1 MMDKVVL
8 DKLEFHKVLSTLA
21 NYSSTETGRKQILGL
36 IPGFNL
42 NKILKEGQTV
52 SEAKEILIRNIP
64 PQIDFIPD
72 IFDSISQSKIEG
84 VVLSAKKILEIL
96 KLLKN
101 SRSLYQFLKNNSSI
115 APLLSEQLSS
125 LFNDKLLENH
135 IEKVIDENGDI
146 KEKASQKLSEIRKQI
161 REKQNSLVKSISS
174 IMKSLETDGIVRED
188 YLTLRDGRMVIPV
201 KAEHKR
207 QIRGFIH
214 SESATGQTVYIEP
227 EQTLELNNE
236 IITLGFAEKRE
247 IERLLKDVTALI
259 GRNSDKIKDSLLTI
273 SYVDTV
279 FARAKYSI
287 EIIGSFPTIKN
298 DLDFHIND
306 ARHPVLLKKL
316 GRDKTIPLNLKLD
329 EQRVIVITGPNA
341 GGKTVVL
348 KTIGLLSL
356 LLQSGIHIPVDPDS
370 NFHLFNNVLVDI
382 GDEQSLEDDLSTFS
396 SHLTNLKN
404 ILSVSDE
411 NTLVLLDEVGTGT
424 DPTEGSALASA
435 VLLKLRDKG
444 ALVFASTHH
453 GSLKLIANSES
464 GFINAA
470 MEFDHDQLKPTYK
483 FKLGIP
489 GSSYAFEIARRI
501 GVDEKLIDTAA
512 GMMDSDKLKLEVF
525 LSEIEAKSN
534 RLEEKLK
541 HIEIENT
548 RLTGLSDLYKTNI
561 GRLEKEKREI
571 LKKAK
576 SDAEDFLKTVNK
588 KVETA
593 IKEIRESGA
602 QKNVIKETKKI
613 IDELK
618 AEAQNLY
625 SPEVVTEINIS
636 DFRVGNFVMI
646 RETST
651 QGRILQI
658 DSARNKALIESGSIK
673 MQVNLSELVIAN
685 ASKETK
691 AENHHHNLQNLIPQH
706 RLDIRGRKPE
716 EVDFKIIKFLD
727 DSYMNGQDRIEILHG
742 KGTGALKKTVKD
754 ILDKHEKVKNYYFA
768 PIEFGGEGITIVE
781 LK

>member
-36 IPGFNL
+36 IPTFNL

-316 GRDKTIPLNLKLD
+316 GRDKTIPLNFKLD
-329 EQRVIVITGPNA
+329 EQSVIVITGPNA

-716 EVDFKIIKFLD
+716 EVDFEIIKFLD

-742 KGTGALKKTVKD
+742 KGTGVLKKTVKD

>member
-36 IPGFNL
+36 IPTFNL

-101 SRSLYQFLKNNSSI
+101 SRSLSQFLKNNSSI

-316 GRDKTIPLNLKLD
+316 GRDKTIPLNFKLD
-329 EQRVIVITGPNA
+329 GQRVIVITGPNA

-561 GRLEKEKREI
+561 ARLEKEKSEI

-636 DFRVGNFVMI
+636 DFRVGNFVKI
-646 RETST
+646 QETST

>member
-36 IPGFNL
+36 IPTFNL

-101 SRSLYQFLKNNSSI
+101 SRSLSQFLKNNSSI

-316 GRDKTIPLNLKLD
+316 GRDKTIPLNFKLD
-329 EQRVIVITGPNA
+329 GQRVIVITGPNA

-561 GRLEKEKREI
+561 ARLEKEKSEI

-588 KVETA
+588 KVEST

-636 DFRVGNFVMI
+636 DFRVGNFVKI
-646 RETST
+646 QETST

-716 EVDFKIIKFLD
+716 EVDFEIIKFLD

>member
-1 MMDKVVL
+1 MDKVVL

-36 IPGFNL
+36 IPTFNL

-72 IFDSISQSKIEG
+72 IFESISQSKIEG

-174 IMKSLETDGIVRED
+174 IMKTLETDGIVRED

-316 GRDKTIPLNLKLD
+316 GRDKTIPLNFKLD

-470 MEFDHDQLKPTYK
+470 MEFDHEQLKPTYK

-588 KVETA
+588 KVEST

-691 AENHHHNLQNLIPQH
+691 AENHHHNLQNIIPQH

-716 EVDFKIIKFLD
+716 EVDFEIIKFLD

-742 KGTGALKKTVKD
+742 KGTGALKKTVRD

>member
-36 IPGFNL
+36 IPTFNL

-72 IFDSISQSKIEG
+72 IFESISQSKIEG

-316 GRDKTIPLNLKLD
+316 GRDKTIPLNFKLD

-470 MEFDHDQLKPTYK
+470 MEFDHEQLKPTYK

-561 GRLEKEKREI
+561 GRLEKEKSEI

-588 KVETA
+588 KVEST

-636 DFRVGNFVMI
+636 DFRVGNFVKI
-646 RETST
+646 QETST

-691 AENHHHNLQNLIPQH
+691 AENHHHNLQNIIPQH

-716 EVDFKIIKFLD
+716 EVDFEIIKFLD

>member
-36 IPGFNL
+36 IPTFNL

-316 GRDKTIPLNLKLD
+316 GRDKTIPLNFKLD

-424 DPTEGSALASA
+424 DPAEGSALASA

>member
-36 IPGFNL
+36 IPTFNL

-101 SRSLYQFLKNNSSI
+101 SRSLSQFLKNNSSI

-316 GRDKTIPLNLKLD
+316 GRDKTIPLNFKLD

>member
-36 IPGFNL
+36 IPTFNL

-72 IFDSISQSKIEG
+72 IFESISQSKIEG

-174 IMKSLETDGIVRED
+174 IMKTLETDGIVRED

-316 GRDKTIPLNLKLD
+316 GRDKTIPLNFKLD

-470 MEFDHDQLKPTYK
+470 MEFDHEQLKPTYK

-588 KVETA
+588 KVEST

-691 AENHHHNLQNLIPQH
+691 AENHHHNLQNIIPQH

-716 EVDFKIIKFLD
+716 EVDFEIIKFLD

-742 KGTGALKKTVKD
+742 KGTGALKKTVRD

>member
-52 SEAKEILIRNIP
+52 AEAKEILIRNIP

-298 DLDFHIND
+298 DLDFYIND

>member
-1 MMDKVVL
+1 MDKVVL

-36 IPGFNL
+36 IPTFNL

-115 APLLSEQLSS
+115 APLLSEQQNS

-316 GRDKTIPLNLKLD
+316 GRDKTIPLNFKLD

-561 GRLEKEKREI
+561 ARLEKEKREI

>member
-1 MMDKVVL
+1 MDKVVL

-52 SEAKEILIRNIP
+52 AEAKEILIRNIP

-115 APLLSEQLSS
+115 APLLSEQQNS

-470 MEFDHDQLKPTYK
+470 MEFDHEQLKPTYK

-561 GRLEKEKREI
+561 ARLEKEKREI

-716 EVDFKIIKFLD
+716 EVDFEIVKFLD
-727 DSYMNGQDRIEILHG
+727 YSYMNGQDRIEILHG
-742 KGTGALKKTVKD
+742 KGTGALKKTVRD